1 MLDSHKIYNTLK
13 ASFSPE
19 QAEVLTA
26 VVSEAFLDFSK
37 LVTKQEFS
45 ELVEAQRR
53 TNETLSQ
60 LTVRINELAEAQ
72 RRTDERLEELAVRV
86 NELAEAQRRTE
97 QRLNELA
104 EAQRRTDER
113 LEELA
118 VRVNELAEAQRRT
131 DERLEELAVRV
142 NELAEAQGRTEQ
154 RLNELAEAQRR
165 TDERLEE
172 LAVRVNEL
180 AEAQRRTE
188 RRLNEL
194 AEAQGRTEQRLNEL
208 AEAQKRTE
216 QQVRELT
223 EAQKNTEK
231 RFNELAEAQRRAD
244 ERFNALNETVKKLAQ
259 ELVEMRLQFGAE
271 IKDIRQ
277 QLGGLAMAVGYGIE
291 DKVMPYFFDLARKD
305 YGILIKRVDRRNY
318 IYPDGRYDE
327 INIFAEGAKGR
338 KRHVIVAE
346 CKAQPS
352 KKDTDRL
359 IEMTERLRNDTKA
372 TIYPILIGYMF
383 SPEVESYAKEKYPA
397 LRLMKTYEFELN
409 YKFLKKK
416 NSTNKK

>member
-104 EAQRRTDER
+104 EAQ
-113 LEELA
+113 
-118 VRVNELAEAQRRT
+118 
-131 DERLEELAVRV
+131 
-142 NELAEAQGRTEQ
+142 GRTEQ

-188 RRLNEL
+188 QRLNEL

>member
-60 LTVRINELAEAQ
+60 LTVRINELAEVQRRTDERLEELAVRVNELAEAQ
-72 RRTDERLEELAVRV
+72 RRTEQRLSELAEAQGRTEQRLNELAEAQGRTEQRLNELAEAQGRTDERLEELAVRV

-104 EAQRRTDER
+104 EAQRRT
-113 LEELA
+113 
-118 VRVNELAEAQRRT
+118 
-131 DERLEELAVRV
+131 
-142 NELAEAQGRTEQ
+142 EQ
-154 RLNELAEAQRR
+154 RLNELAEAQ
-165 TDERLEE
+165 
-172 LAVRVNEL
+172 
-180 AEAQRRTE
+180 
-188 RRLNEL
+188 
-194 AEAQGRTEQRLNEL
+194 G
-208 AEAQKRTE
+208 RTE

-244 ERFNALNETVKKLAQ
+244 ERFNVLNETVKKLAQ

-291 DKVMPYFFDLARKD
+291 DKVMPYFFDLAKKD
-305 YGILIKRVDRRNY
+305 YGILVKRVDRRNY

-359 IEMTERLRNDTKA
+359 IEMAERLRNDTKA

-416 NSTNKK
+416 NGTNKK

>member
-26 VVSEAFLDFSK
+26 VVSEAFLDFSR

-45 ELVEAQRR
+45 ELVETQRR
-53 TNETLSQ
+53 TNEALSQ

-72 RRTDERLEELAVRV
+72 RRTEQRLKELAEAQGRTDERLEELAVRV
-86 NELAEAQRRTE
+86 NELAEAQR
-97 QRLNELA
+97 
-104 EAQRRTDER
+104 
-113 LEELA
+113 
-118 VRVNELAEAQRRT
+118 
-131 DERLEELAVRV
+131 
-142 NELAEAQGRTEQ
+142 
-154 RLNELAEAQRR
+154 
-165 TDERLEE
+165 
-172 LAVRVNEL
+172 
-180 AEAQRRTE
+180 
-188 RRLNEL
+188 
-194 AEAQGRTEQRLNEL
+194 
-208 AEAQKRTE
+208 RTE

-291 DKVMPYFFDLARKD
+291 DRVMPYFFDLAEKD
-305 YGILIKRVDRRNY
+305 YGVLVKRVDRRNY

-327 INIFAEGAKGR
+327 INIFAEGEKGR
-338 KRHVIVAE
+338 KRHVLVAE

-359 IEMTERLRNDTKA
+359 IEMAERLRNDTKA

-409 YKFLKKK
+409 YSIIKKK
-416 NSTNKK
+416 SAANK

>member
-19 QAEVLTA
+19 QAEVLTT

-86 NELAEAQRRTE
+86 NELAEAQKRTE
-97 QRLNELA
+97 QRLSELA
-104 EAQRRTDER
+104 EAQK
-113 LEELA
+113 
-118 VRVNELAEAQRRT
+118 
-131 DERLEELAVRV
+131 
-142 NELAEAQGRTEQ
+142 
-154 RLNELAEAQRR
+154 
-165 TDERLEE
+165 
-172 LAVRVNEL
+172 
-180 AEAQRRTE
+180 
-188 RRLNEL
+188 
-194 AEAQGRTEQRLNEL
+194 RTEQRLNEL
-208 AEAQKRTE
+208 AEAQKRTEQQLSELAEAQKRTEQRLNELAEAQGRTE

-291 DKVMPYFFDLARKD
+291 DKVMPYFFDLAKKD
-305 YGILIKRVDRRNY
+305 YGVLVERVDRRNY

-327 INIFAEGAKGR
+327 INIFAEGSKGR

-359 IEMTERLRNDTKA
+359 IEMAERLRNDTKA

-409 YKFLKKK
+409 YRILKKK
-416 NSTNKK
+416 NGTNKK

>member
-86 NELAEAQRRTE
+86 NELAEAQKRTE

-104 EAQRRTDER
+104 EAQGRTDER

-118 VRVNELAEAQRRT
+118 VRVSELAEAQK
-131 DERLEELAVRV
+131 
-142 NELAEAQGRTEQ
+142 RTEQ
-154 RLNELAEAQRR
+154 RLNELAEAQ
-165 TDERLEE
+165 
-172 LAVRVNEL
+172 
-180 AEAQRRTE
+180 
-188 RRLNEL
+188 
-194 AEAQGRTEQRLNEL
+194 G
-208 AEAQKRTE
+208 RTE

-244 ERFNALNETVKKLAQ
+244 ERFNVLNETVKKLAQ

-291 DKVMPYFFDLARKD
+291 DKVMPYFFDLAKKD
-305 YGILIKRVDRRNY
+305 YGVLVKRVDRRNY

-359 IEMTERLRNDTKA
+359 IEMAERLRNDTKA

-409 YKFLKKK
+409 YSIIKKK
-416 NSTNKK
+416 SAANK

>member
-60 LTVRINELAEAQ
+60 LTVRINELAEVQ

-86 NELAEAQRRTE
+86 NELAEAQKRTEQRLNELAEAQRRTE

-118 VRVNELAEAQRRT
+118 VRVSELAEAQK
-131 DERLEELAVRV
+131 
-142 NELAEAQGRTEQ
+142 RTEQ

-165 TDERLEE
+165 T
-172 LAVRVNEL
+172 
-180 AEAQRRTE
+180 
-188 RRLNEL
+188 
-194 AEAQGRTEQRLNEL
+194 EQRLNEL
-208 AEAQKRTE
+208 AEAQGRTE

-244 ERFNALNETVKKLAQ
+244 ERFNVLNETVKKLAQ

-291 DKVMPYFFDLARKD
+291 DKVMPYFFDLAKKD
-305 YGILIKRVDRRNY
+305 YGILVKRVDRRNY

-327 INIFAEGAKGR
+327 INIFAEGEKGR

-359 IEMTERLRNDTKA
+359 IEMAERLRNDTKA

-416 NSTNKK
+416 NGTNKK

>member
-86 NELAEAQRRTE
+86 NELAEAQKRTEQRLNELAEAQRRTDERLEELAVRVSELAEAQRRTEQRLNELAEAQRRTE

-118 VRVNELAEAQRRT
+118 VRVSELAEAQR
-131 DERLEELAVRV
+131 
-142 NELAEAQGRTEQ
+142 RTEQ
-154 RLNELAEAQRR
+154 RLNELAEAQ
-165 TDERLEE
+165 
-172 LAVRVNEL
+172 
-180 AEAQRRTE
+180 
-188 RRLNEL
+188 
-194 AEAQGRTEQRLNEL
+194 G
-208 AEAQKRTE
+208 RTE

-244 ERFNALNETVKKLAQ
+244 ERFNVLNETVKKLAQ

-291 DKVMPYFFDLARKD
+291 DKVMPYFFDLAKKD
-305 YGILIKRVDRRNY
+305 YGVLVKRVDRRNY

-359 IEMTERLRNDTKA
+359 IEMAERLRNDTKA

-409 YKFLKKK
+409 YKILKKK
-416 NSTNKK
+416 NGTNKK

>member
-53 TNETLSQ
+53 TNETLNQ
-60 LTVRINELAEAQ
+60 LTVRINELAAAQ

-86 NELAEAQRRTE
+86 NELAEAQKRTEQRLNELAEAQRRTE

-131 DERLEELAVRV
+131 
-142 NELAEAQGRTEQ
+142 EQ
-154 RLNELAEAQRR
+154 RLNELAEAQ
-165 TDERLEE
+165 
-172 LAVRVNEL
+172 
-180 AEAQRRTE
+180 
-188 RRLNEL
+188 
-194 AEAQGRTEQRLNEL
+194 G
-208 AEAQKRTE
+208 RTE

-244 ERFNALNETVKKLAQ
+244 ERFNVLNETVKKLAQ

-291 DKVMPYFFDLARKD
+291 DKVMPYFFDLAKKD
-305 YGILIKRVDRRNY
+305 YGVLVKRVDRRNY

-359 IEMTERLRNDTKA
+359 IEMAERLRNDTKA

-409 YKFLKKK
+409 YKILKKK
-416 NSTNKK
+416 NGTNKK

>member
-60 LTVRINELAEAQ
+60 LTVRINELAEVQ

-86 NELAEAQRRTE
+86 NELAEVQGRTEQRLSELAEAQGRTE

-104 EAQRRTDER
+104 EAQG
-113 LEELA
+113 
-118 VRVNELAEAQRRT
+118 RT

-142 NELAEAQGRTEQ
+142 NELAEAQG
-154 RLNELAEAQRR
+154 
-165 TDERLEE
+165 
-172 LAVRVNEL
+172 
-180 AEAQRRTE
+180 
-188 RRLNEL
+188 
-194 AEAQGRTEQRLNEL
+194 
-208 AEAQKRTE
+208 RTE

-244 ERFNALNETVKKLAQ
+244 ERFNVLNETVKKLAQ

-291 DKVMPYFFDLARKD
+291 DKVMPYFFDLAKKD
-305 YGILIKRVDRRNY
+305 YGILVKRVDRRNY

-327 INIFAEGAKGR
+327 INIFAEGEKGR

-359 IEMTERLRNDTKA
+359 IEMAERLRNDTKA

-416 NSTNKK
+416 NGTNKK